1 MNKGN
6 LTGNHRH
13 APGFRSLVAEVIT
26 IAVLDFQ
33 RKRISEET
41 KTAMRDGREYAN
53 SLASKEQQALC
64 QFIFHGPME
73 LMIDLAYLN
82 VNAECIKDKLKND

>member
-1 MNKGN
+1 MKGN

-33 RKRISEET
+33 RKRIREET

-53 SLASKEQQALC
+53 TLASKEQKALF
-64 QFIFHGPME
+64 QFIFHGPMDA
-73 LMIDLAYLN
+73 MIDLAYLN
-82 VNAECIKDKLKND
+82 INADCIKDKLKND